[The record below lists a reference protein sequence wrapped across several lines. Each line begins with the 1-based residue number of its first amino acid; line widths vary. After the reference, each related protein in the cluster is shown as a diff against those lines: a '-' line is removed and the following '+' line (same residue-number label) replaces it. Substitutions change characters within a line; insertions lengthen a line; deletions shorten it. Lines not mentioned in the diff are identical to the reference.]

1 MSCTSPK
8 CFVIPP
14 PGTGLKARYVRNRLE
29 WKPAGTRTPSGWTYN
44 YLPCGGC
51 LACRIERRQEITILQ
66 MLEASLHD
74 ENWFLTL
81 TFDDSRINF
90 PIDRT
95 NYKWPLS
102 SFNESMRLHYKY
114 LKREYRYFAC
124 GEYGDK
130 FGRPHYHLSIFG
142 LSGHDLGLHFDSDD
156 ERRRRD
162 TLFNGSKFRSY
173 FGASVDS
180 DGRPF
185 WQSPVVVRFWP
196 FGNHKLYRAT
206 RETFQYVAGYVVKK
220 LTGKANDDHDKLSA
234 FQVQSRPSIGFPW
247 WQLHRLDLSV
257 IDRDKLV
264 NDGIEIDGLKWKIPR
279 IMNRWLTYNYP
290 LVDYEQIR
298 ARRVQDA
305 PDYPDLKACARK
317 AAYLRYRAASYENKN
332 THKEIT

>member
-102 SFNESMRLHYKY
+102 SFN
-114 LKREYRYFAC
+114 
-124 GEYGDK
+124 
-130 FGRPHYHLSIFG
+130 
-142 LSGHDLGLHFDSDD
+142 
-156 ERRRRD
+156 
-162 TLFNGSKFRSY
+162 
-173 FGASVDS
+173 
-180 DGRPF
+180 
-185 WQSPVVVRFWP
+185 
-196 FGNHKLYRAT
+196 AT
-206 RETFQYVAGYVVKK
+206 
-220 LTGKANDDHDKLSA
+220 S
-234 FQVQSRPSIGFPW
+234 
-247 WQLHRLDLSV
+247 
-257 IDRDKLV
+257 
-264 NDGIEIDGLKWKIPR
+264 
-279 IMNRWLTYNYP
+279 
-290 LVDYEQIR
+290 
-298 ARRVQDA
+298 
-305 PDYPDLKACARK
+305 
-317 AAYLRYRAASYENKN
+317 
-332 THKEIT
+332 